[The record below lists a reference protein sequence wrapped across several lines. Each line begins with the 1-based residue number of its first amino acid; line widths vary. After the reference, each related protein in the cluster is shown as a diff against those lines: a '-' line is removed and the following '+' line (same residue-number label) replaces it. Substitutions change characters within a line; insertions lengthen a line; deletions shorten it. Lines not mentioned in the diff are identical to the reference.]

1 MTRYTTAQLL
11 SLEIPYDWDLL
22 LEHFDWLQEL
32 YDCPQDPVYHAE
44 GNVGIHTR
52 MVVEALFALEGWQQA
67 DDLVK
72 TILFSA
78 CLLHDI
84 AKPECTVIEPVA
96 GSDQVK
102 ITSPR
107 HAKKGEKRA
116 RQVLADLPWSNWV
129 KEQIC
134 QLVRFHGLPI
144 WFLTKPN
151 PEKAVIQASLS
162 VNTEWLA
169 WVAEADLKGRISD
182 TQAEWLERIEFFRE
196 FCLEQE
202 CLGGARH
209 FASPHT
215 RFLYFQKPE
224 IYPDAPIYDDTCN
237 EVFMLC
243 GLPGTGKDT
252 WADTHAADLPV
263 VSLDAL
269 RRAMGVSF
277 KDNQGKVIQA
287 AQEQAKAYLRKQ
299 QSFVWNATNITR
311 QNRKKLIDLFSQYR
325 AKTTIVYLPKPLSVI
340 LKQNR
345 EREVVIKESVIYNF
359 LNRLEPPTIA
369 ETHRLWVVD

>member
-1 MTRYTTAQLL
+1 MTHYKPEQLL

-22 LEHFDWLQEL
+22 TAHFDWLQAL
-32 YDCPQDPVYHAE
+32 YDCPQDPIYHAE

-52 MVVEALFALEGWQQA
+52 MVVEALFGLQGWQQA
-67 DDLVK
+67 DAQTR
-72 TILFSA
+72 TILFAA

-84 AKPECTVIEPVA
+84 AKPECTVIEPIE
-96 GSDQVK
+96 GTDQVR

-116 RQVLADLPWSNWV
+116 RQVLADLPWSHWV
-129 KEQIC
+129 KEQVC

-144 WFLTKPN
+144 WFLSKTH

-169 WVAEADLKGRISD
+169 WVAEADLRGRISD
-182 TQAEWLERIEFFRE
+182 TQEEWLERIEFFAE
-196 FCLEQE
+196 FCREQH
-202 CLGGARH
+202 CFGAARH

-224 IYPDAPIYDDTCN
+224 VYPDAPIYDNTCV
-237 EVFMLC
+237 EVFLLC
-243 GLPGTGKDT
+243 GLPGAGKDT
-252 WADTHAADLPV
+252 WIDTHATDLPV
-263 VSLDAL
+263 VSLDQL
-269 RRAMGVSF
+269 RQELGVSF

-287 AQEQAKAYLRKQ
+287 AQEKAKEYLRKQ

-325 AKTTIVYLPKPLSVI
+325 GSTTIVYLPKPLSVV

-345 EREVVIKESVIYNF
+345 ERAVVIKEKVIYNF
-359 LNRLEPPTIA
+359 LGRLEPPTIA
-369 ETHRLWVVD
+369 EAHRLWVVE

>member
-1 MTRYTTAQLL
+1 MAHYTTAQLL
-11 SLEIPYDWDLL
+11 SLEVPYDWDLL
-22 LEHFDWLQEL
+22 LEHFDWLQAL

-52 MVVEALFALEGWQQA
+52 MVVEALFELEGWAQA
-67 DDLVK
+67 DAQVK

-84 AKPECTVIEPVA
+84 AKPECTLIEPIA
-96 GSDQVK
+96 GSDQVR

-116 RQVLADLPWSNWV
+116 RQVLADVPWSHWV

-144 WFLTKPN
+144 WFLSKPN

-169 WVAEADLKGRISD
+169 WVAEADLKGRISN
-182 TQAEWLERIEFFRE
+182 TQDEWLERIEFFRE
-196 FCLEQE
+196 FCREQE
-202 CLGGARH
+202 CFGASRH

-224 IYPDAPIYDDTCN
+224 IYPDAPIYDDTCT

-243 GLPGTGKDT
+243 GLPGTGKNHWIDT
-252 WADTHAADLPV
+252 YVADLPV
-263 VSLDAL
+263 VSLDEL
-269 RRAMGVSF
+269 RKELGISF

-299 QSFVWNATNITR
+299 QPFVWNATNITR

-325 AKTTIVYLPKPLSVI
+325 GKTTIVYLSKPLSVV

-359 LNRLEPPTIA
+359 LSRLEPPTIA
-369 ETHRLWVVD
+369 EAHHLWVID